1 MKPTADYSVYLV
13 TGREILPEG
22 KDYYESL
29 EESLQG
35 GVTVVQVREK
45 NIDTGEFIEIARKS
59 KEVCDKYNV
68 PLFINDRVDVFLA
81 VRCAGVHVG
90 QSDMPASEVRALIGD
105 DALLGVSVS
114 SKEEA
119 IQAVK
124 DGADYVG
131 IGAVWPT
138 ASKDVTK
145 RTKLAP
151 SGTGALLDVLASQGD
166 KGAAMQTVA
175 IGGIH
180 AHNTPFLLHG
190 SVGASG
196 KALDGVA
203 IISAIVASRA
213 PKEKAAELRGIV
225 DAFKA
230 SRKNAGPDTAV
241 FPAPRHSAKE
251 LIQNAA
257 ELFAVVR
264 DTTPLVHQITNAVVI
279 NDSANATLAIGASP
293 IMATN
298 PRDCADLSPV
308 IGALLINFGTI
319 TDKDGMVV
327 GGQHANMNGKPL
339 VFDPVAVGAT
349 GFRRETS
356 RELLA
361 AWQPTVIKGN
371 AAEIATLAERSDVIT
386 RGVDSVGAGF
396 KNPGEVVRGLARRR
410 RAVVVMT
417 GVQDYISDGATVVKV
432 SNGHELLG
440 VITGSGC
447 MTGTLVATF
456 CAAARLAH
464 IKAHGE
470 GKGPFPFVRGDMFV
484 GAIAGVLSINV
495 AAERAAAREDV
506 RGPGTFRAALMDE
519 LYAVR
524 PEDVLKRANVEV
536 I

>member
-1 MKPTADYSVYLV
+1 
-13 TGREILPEG
+13 
-22 KDYYESL
+22 
-29 EESLQG
+29 
-35 GVTVVQVREK
+35 
-45 NIDTGEFIEIARKS
+45 
-59 KEVCDKYNV
+59 
-68 PLFINDRVDVFLA
+68 
-81 VRCAGVHVG
+81 VHVG
-90 QSDMPASEVRALIGD
+90 QSDMPASQVRALIGD
-105 DALLGVSVS
+105 DAILGVSVS
-114 SKEEA
+114 SVKEAE
-119 IQAVK
+119 QAVK
-124 DGADYVG
+124 DGVDYVG

-138 ASKDVTK
+138 ASKDVTAK
-145 RTKLAP
+145 PKLAP
-151 SGTGALLDVLASQGD
+151 SGTGALLDALAAQGEQ
-166 KGAAMQTVA
+166 GAATQAVA

-190 SVGASG
+190 AVGASG

-203 IISAIVASRA
+203 VISAIVASDT
-213 PKEKAAELRGIV
+213 PKEKAAELRAIT

-230 SRKNAGPDTAV
+230 SRARAGPATAV
-241 FPAPRHSAKE
+241 FPAPQRSAEE
-251 LIQNAA
+251 LVAAAA

-298 PRDCADLSPV
+298 PSDCADLSPI

-319 TDKDGMVV
+319 TDKEGMFVA
-327 GGQHANMNGKPL
+327 GRHANYNSKPL

-349 GFRRETS
+349 SFRRETS

-371 AAEIATLAERSDVIT
+371 AAEIAALAERSDVVS

-396 KNPGEVVRGLARRR
+396 KDPAEVVRTLARRR
-410 RAVVVMT
+410 RAIVVMT
-417 GVQDYISDGATVVKV
+417 GVQDYISDGATVLKT

-456 CAAARLAH
+456 CAAARTAH

-470 GKGPFPFVRGDMFV
+470 NTDAFPLVQGDML
-484 GAIAGVLSINV
+484 AASLAGVLAINV

-524 PEDVLKRANVEV
+524 PEDVLQRANVEV
-536 I
+536 V

>member
-1 MKPTADYSVYLV
+1 MKPAVDYSVYLV
-13 TGREILPEG
+13 TGRELLPEG

-45 NIDTGEFIEIARKS
+45 DVDTGKFVEVARKT

-68 PLFINDRVDVFLA
+68 PLLINDRVDVFLA
-81 VRCAGVHVG
+81 VGCAGVHVG
-90 QSDMPASEVRALIGD
+90 QSDMPASQVRALIGD
-105 DALLGVSVS
+105 DAILGVSVS
-114 SKEEA
+114 NEKEA
-119 IQAVK
+119 VQAVQ
-124 DGADYVG
+124 DGVDYVG

-138 ASKDVTK
+138 ASKDVTAK
-145 RTKLAP
+145 PKLAP
-151 SGTGALLDVLASQGD
+151 SGTGVLLDIIASQGE
-166 KGAAMQTVA
+166 KGLATQAVA

-203 IISAIVASRA
+203 VISAIVASQT
-213 PKEKAAELRGIV
+213 PKEKAAELRAIT

-230 SRKNAGPDTAV
+230 SREGTNSETAV
-241 FPAPRHSAKE
+241 FPAPQRGAEE
-251 LIQNAA
+251 LIKAAA

-319 TDKDGMVV
+319 TDKEGMFVA
-327 GGQHANMNGKPL
+327 GRHANMNGKPL

-349 GFRRETS
+349 SFRRETS
-356 RELLA
+356 VELFS

-371 AAEIATLAERSDVIT
+371 PAEIATLAERSDVAT

-396 KNPGEVVRGLARRR
+396 KDPADVVRTLARRR
-410 RAVVVMT
+410 RAIVVMT
-417 GVQDYISDGATVVKV
+417 GEQDYISDGATVLRV
-432 SNGHELLG
+432 SNGHELLD

-456 CAAARLAH
+456 CAAARTAH

-470 GKGPFPFVRGDMFV
+470 EKGAFPLVRGDML
-484 GAIAGVLSINV
+484 AAALAGVLSINV
-495 AAERAAAREDV
+495 AAERAVAREDV
-506 RGPGTFRAALMDE
+506 RGPGTFRAALIDE

-524 PEDVLKRANVEV
+524 PADVLQRANVEV